1 MVSGQRPK
9 RPRLMDFELD
19 EQHSILRQ
27 SVRDFARAEI
37 APNAQRWDREERFP
51 AELVPKLASMGLLG
65 IRIPEEYGGSGMDTL
80 AYAICVEEIARVDGS
95 MALTVASHNG
105 LGTGHLL
112 AFGSEPQKRKY
123 LPAAASG
130 RWLAAWALTEPGS
143 GSDSAALQ
151 MTARRDGDGW
161 LLNGAKAFITQGSV
175 GGFCVVLARTDGS
188 VAKQMGITA
197 FVVEHGTPGFTASKH
212 LLKLGC
218 RSSDTAELAFE
229 NVHVADSQ
237 RVGEVGRGFGDTM
250 RILDRGRISIG
261 AMALGLGYGAL
272 EKATAYAKE
281 RRAFGRAI
289 GEFQAIQ
296 FMLADA
302 KTELDASALLVQRAA
317 WLADR
322 GEPHS
327 QAAAMAKLF
336 ASEAATRA
344 CNMAVQVH
352 GGYGY
357 VREFDVERHL
367 RDAKLCEIGEGT
379 SEIQR
384 MVIAKHVLAR

>member
-1 MVSGQRPK
+1 
-9 RPRLMDFELD
+9 MDFDFD
-19 EQHSILRQ
+19 EQHRLLRQ
-27 SVRDFARAEI
+27 SVREFARAEI

-51 AELVPKLASMGLLG
+51 TELVPKLASMGLLG
-65 IRIPEEYGGSGMDTL
+65 IRIPEEYGGSGMDTQ
-80 AYAICVEEIARVDGS
+80 AYALCVEEIARVDGS
-95 MALTVASHNG
+95 TALTVASHNG
-105 LGTGHLL
+105 LGTGHVL
-112 AFGSEPQKRKY
+112 AFGSEEQKRRY

-143 GSDSAALQ
+143 GSDSAALRT
-151 MTARRDGDGW
+151 TARRDGDSW
-161 LLNGAKAFITQGSV
+161 VLDGAKAFITQGSV
-175 GGFCVVLARTDGS
+175 GGFCVVLARTD
-188 VAKQMGITA
+188 ADAPKQQGITA

-218 RSSDTAELAFE
+218 RSSDTAELVLE
-229 NVHVADSQ
+229 NVVIPESQ
-237 RVGEVGRGFGDTM
+237 RVGEVGRGFSDTM
-250 RILDRGRISIG
+250 RILDRGRISIA

-272 EKATAYAKE
+272 EKAVAYAKE
-281 RRAFGRAI
+281 RRAFGKPIA
-289 GEFQAIQ
+289 EFQAIQ
-296 FMLADA
+296 FSLADA
-302 KTELDASALLVQRAA
+302 KTELDAAALLVYRAA

-327 QAAAMAKLF
+327 KDAAIAKLF

-344 CNMAVQVH
+344 CNSAVQVH

-384 MVIAKHVLAR
+384 MVIAKHLLSR